1 MQEVTGSA
9 KLAEARLRQ
18 ALRIKQMLALKGLTL
33 ADIDRQFDLSNG
45 TARNT
50 LREPNA
56 AGEGAISAALAVE
69 PETLWPD
76 RYAGGQRKSPQ
87 DYSRPPTLAQRRK
100 KVAA

>member
-1 MQEVTGSA
+1 MPQPTTPA
-9 KLAEARLRQ
+9 KLGELRVRQ

-33 ADIDRQFDLSNG
+33 SDIDRQFKLSRG
-45 TARNT
+45 TAGT
-50 LREPNA
+50 TMREPNA
-56 AGEGAISAALAVE
+56 AGEGAISAALAVS

-76 RYAGGQRKSPQ
+76 RYVGGQRKSPQ